1 MSAIDEMFSVTLKP
15 LNISTRFPENPT
27 IQHYIAELNNEFTK
41 VEEARKRNFLRHLD
55 GTLTGFST
63 EQGFTLLLC
72 VVDESYQKFFFDGFL
87 IENKDLKKAWYLCKP
102 YLIPFCLTRNL
113 QYANEPVKITVDEM
127 KAAVSEFRY
136 PEKYPSFCRAIKR
149 VMEKMENTIE
159 PFNFAISGLSN
170 ESLPLQLELFSFH
183 EGIKTRKNMVRQLA
197 ISKQLPATF
206 CERTYIEIG
215 NETADDYKIR
225 RAEQEKI
232 KSNNKKL
239 KEEVNGLTD
248 VRCFLYR
255 VNGNPSYIEKFY
267 TQEES
272 VDLEAGKLFKEIM
285 RFRNEVEQYQNRNNE
300 ANSNPKN
307 GKNKAP
313 KKHGKKK

>member
-136 PEKYPSFCRAIKR
+136 PEKYPSFCKAIKR
-149 VMEKMENTIE
+149 VMEKMEKTKHLRNME
-159 PFNFAISGLSN
+159 KRSDF
-170 ESLPLQLELFSFH
+170 FS
-183 EGIKTRKNMVRQLA
+183 
-197 ISKQLPATF
+197 
-206 CERTYIEIG
+206 
-215 NETADDYKIR
+215 
-225 RAEQEKI
+225 
-232 KSNNKKL
+232 
-239 KEEVNGLTD
+239 
-248 VRCFLYR
+248 
-255 VNGNPSYIEKFY
+255 
-267 TQEES
+267 
-272 VDLEAGKLFKEIM
+272 
-285 RFRNEVEQYQNRNNE
+285 
-300 ANSNPKN
+300 
-307 GKNKAP
+307 
-313 KKHGKKK
+313 